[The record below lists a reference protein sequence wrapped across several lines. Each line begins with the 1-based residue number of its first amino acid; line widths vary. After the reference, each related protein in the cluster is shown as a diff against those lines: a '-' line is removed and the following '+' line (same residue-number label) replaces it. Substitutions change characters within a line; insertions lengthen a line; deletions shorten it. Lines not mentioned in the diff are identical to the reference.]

1 CKRRHP
7 PYSHIRDGCPPRA
20 LERFLESHG
29 EDPVTA
35 HLDALAD
42 AQLLTLD
49 RQVLDTK
56 IGDIAAVSMRS
67 LETGLRLVLSL

>member
-1 CKRRHP
+1 M
-7 PYSHIRDGCPPRA
+7 
-20 LERFLESHG
+20 ESHG

-42 AQLLTLD
+42 ARLLTLD

-56 IGDIAAVSMRS
+56 IGGIPAVSMRS
-67 LETGLRLVLSL
+67 LETGLRLVLSP

>member
-1 CKRRHP
+1 VTGARPC
-7 PYSHIRDGCPPRA
+7 SRA
-20 LERFLESHG
+20 ILGSQG

-42 AQLLTLD
+42 ARLLTLD

-56 IGDIAAVSMRS
+56 IGGIPAVSIRS
-67 LETGLRLVLSL
+67 L